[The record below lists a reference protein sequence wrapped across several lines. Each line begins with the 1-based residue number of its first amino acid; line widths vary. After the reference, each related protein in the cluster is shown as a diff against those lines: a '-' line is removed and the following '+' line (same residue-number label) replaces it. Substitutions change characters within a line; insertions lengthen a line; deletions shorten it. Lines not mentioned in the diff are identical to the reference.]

1 MAKIK
6 QNYSFIILYLCILI
20 NCPIQTINNGPGLD
34 LEKKKQNKTIR
45 TGKLLFFFKSDLMN
59 RRYRPINH
67 LSLQLTSKFH
77 VYVFLYLQKS
87 QLYNS
92 LHLAKVRR
100 SYVGSL
106 ELEAESYVIIIYKT
120 TTFSNPR
127 QISTKM

>member
-34 LEKKKQNKTIR
+34 LEKKTEQNHQNRKIIY
-45 TGKLLFFFKSDLMN
+45 KKKSDLMN

-87 QLYNS
+87 
-92 LHLAKVRR
+92 
-100 SYVGSL
+100 
-106 ELEAESYVIIIYKT
+106 
-120 TTFSNPR
+120 
-127 QISTKM
+127 